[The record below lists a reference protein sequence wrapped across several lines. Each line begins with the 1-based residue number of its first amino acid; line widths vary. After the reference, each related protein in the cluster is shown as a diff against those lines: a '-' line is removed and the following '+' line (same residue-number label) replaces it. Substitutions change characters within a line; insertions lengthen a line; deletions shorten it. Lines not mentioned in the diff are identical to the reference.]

1 MGADP
6 ILRGAM
12 AKARRK
18 SKGPIFNEKALAAWR
33 QPGNYCDQAGGGLYL
48 QVRQARVK
56 GVLQWETNRKGVLVP
71 KVTKYWVYRYWRPT
85 KDGGRQL
92 KEFGI
97 GPFAD
102 YTPKQARDIA
112 KEQRIIRRE
121 YGDPILTRKRRKQDL
136 KNLIDSMKTFPE
148 AAEACWE
155 SLKPQWGERH
165 AYDWLASLKNHAYP
179 TLGSMEIRAIQTTH
193 IETVLRPI
201 WHAKAETGS
210 RIRGR
215 LEAVFNYAKGK
226 GWYSGD
232 NPAGWDGNLDA
243 LFSES
248 PRLKK
253 QVNHPSLPFLQIG
266 AFMDALRREKGTAAR
281 ALEFTILT
289 AARSGEVL
297 GASGEEFDLRKALW
311 TVPAE
316 RMKAKKEH
324 LVPLSPRALEI
335 LRGMGD
341 LKPGVVVFPGG
352 VPGKGLSDAAMNTL
366 IKRMDRHRVAAEGEG
381 WCDKKGERVV
391 PHGFRA
397 SFKTWATDCT
407 EFGRDVIEFA
417 LAHQL
422 PDKVEAAY
430 TRGTMVEKRRPLMA
444 AWAAYCTSNAP
455 IVSSPESVRRVK
467 EYTNPDPKI
476 VKIPR

>member
-1 MGADP
+1 
-6 ILRGAM
+6 M
-12 AKARRK
+12 AKAQRK
-18 SKGPIFNEKALAAWR
+18 SKGPVFTEKALAAWR
-33 QPGNYCDQAGGGLYL
+33 EPGNFCDDRGGGLYL
-48 QVRQARVK
+48 QVRQVRVQ
-56 GVLQWETNRKGVLVP
+56 GAPQWETSRKGVLVP
-71 KVTKYWVYRYWRPT
+71 KVTKYWVFRYWRPT
-85 KDGGRQL
+85 KEGGRQL
-92 KEFGI
+92 KEYGI
-97 GPFAD
+97 GPFVD
-102 YTPKQARDIA
+102 FTLQQARDKA
-112 KEQRIIRRE
+112 AEQRDIRRE
-121 YGDPILTRKRRKQDL
+121 FGDPILARKRRKQEARD
-136 KNLIDSMKTFPE
+136 LIDSMKTFSE

-165 AYDWLASLKNHAYP
+165 AYDWLASLKNHVYP
-179 TLGSMEIRAIQTTH
+179 TLGRMEIRAVQTTH

-215 LEAVFNYAKGK
+215 LEVVFNYAKGK

-243 LFSES
+243 LFLES
-248 PRLKK
+248 PRLKN

-266 AFMDALRREKGTAAR
+266 AFLEVLRREKGTAAQ

-297 GASGEEFDLRKALW
+297 AATGEEFDLRKALW
-311 TVPAE
+311 TVPAA

-324 LVPLSPRALEI
+324 LVPLSARALEI
-335 LRGMGD
+335 LRGMGE
-341 LKPGVVVFPGG
+341 LKRGVVVFPGG
-352 VPGKGLSDAAMNTL
+352 VPGEGLSDAAMNTL
-366 IKRMDRHRVAAEGEG
+366 IKRMDRHRLEAEGKG
-381 WCDKKGERVV
+381 WCDEKGERVV

-397 SFKTWATDCT
+397 TFKTWATDCT

-430 TRGTMVEKRRPLMA
+430 TRGTMLEKRRPLMA
-444 AWAAYCTSNAP
+444 AWAAYCASKAP
-455 IVSSPESVRRVK
+455 LVSPSQSVRRVK
-467 EYTNPDPKI
+467 EYTDPDPKI
-476 VKIPR
+476 VKIPL

>member
-1 MGADP
+1 
-6 ILRGAM
+6 M
-12 AKARRK
+12 ANPRRK
-18 SKGPIFNEKALAAWR
+18 SKGPVFNVKALAAWR
-33 QPGNYCDQAGGGLYL
+33 QPGNYCDHAGGGLYL
-48 QVRQARVK
+48 QVRQAHVQ
-56 GVLQWETNRKGVLVP
+56 GVPQWETDRKGGLVP
-71 KVTKYWVYRYWRPT
+71 KVTKYWVYRYWRSIQG
-85 KDGGRQL
+85 GGRQL

-102 YTPKQARDIA
+102 YTLQQARDIA

-121 YGDPILTRKRRKQDL
+121 FGDPILKRKRRKQDL
-136 KNLIDSMKTFPE
+136 QNLIDSMKTFPE

-155 SLKPQWGERH
+155 SRKPQWGERH

-215 LEAVFNYAKGK
+215 LEAVFNFAKGM
-226 GWYSGD
+226 GWYSGA
-232 NPAGWDGNLDA
+232 NPAAWDGNLDA

-266 AFMDALRREKGTAAR
+266 AFIEALRGEKGTAAQ

-289 AARSGEVL
+289 AARSCEVL
-297 GASGEEFDLRKALW
+297 PARGEEFDLKNAIW
-311 TVPAE
+311 TVPPE

-324 LVPLSPRALEI
+324 MVPLSVRALEI
-335 LRGMGD
+335 LRGMGE
-341 LKPGVVVFPGG
+341 LKPGVFVFPGG
-352 VPGKGLSDAAMNTL
+352 VPGNALSDAAMNTL
-366 IKRMDRHRVAAEGEG
+366 IKRMDRHRLETEKKR
-381 WCDKKGERVV
+381 WCDEKGERVV

-397 SFKTWATDCT
+397 TFKTWATDGT
-407 EFGRDVIEFA
+407 KFGRDVIEFA

-430 TRGTMVEKRRPLMA
+430 TRGTMLEKRRPLMA
-444 AWAAYCTSNAP
+444 AWAAFCASKAP
-455 IVSSPESVRRVK
+455 LEASPQAFRRFR
-467 EYTNPDPKI
+467 EYTDPDPKI
-476 VKIPR
+476 VKIPL